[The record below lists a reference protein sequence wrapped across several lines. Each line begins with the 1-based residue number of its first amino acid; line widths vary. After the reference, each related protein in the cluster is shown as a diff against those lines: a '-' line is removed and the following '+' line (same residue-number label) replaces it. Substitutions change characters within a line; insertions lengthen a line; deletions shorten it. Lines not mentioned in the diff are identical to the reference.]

1 MAETQVVY
9 SLYFLDK
16 MVSEINSQQDQ
27 PFTLQIV
34 EGAEGISEFGEHWD
48 DLFARAVDAPPY
60 LSRPWVSTFIREG
73 RIKGTPLFILA
84 WCGTKLVALFPLAVR
99 KYLTAKMA
107 EPISTSQASYLGLLI
122 DPDYRSVTKDIAD
135 IITSKRVFDVY
146 FSADLSSEDTAT
158 RDLLDELVQKG
169 YVRHQAFRNPCFYIE
184 LDCSFDEYF
193 TKKASS
199 KSRQNLRRRERRLF
213 ESGNV
218 KVEHYAGKEVTPEA
232 LLRIAAIEE
241 QSWLKRRGAAKLQGP
256 FYQKLLLEMAQ
267 AGFGHVWLM
276 TIDDIDAAFE
286 YVFVSHKKLLFEWR
300 AFDLKFASSVS
311 IGQILMMHTIRDAC
325 STGILS
331 MDISHGEADYKR
343 FWAEACHSVYRV
355 VAGRGLCGYLI
366 ATLFYAAVKIARI
379 KWLKSFYRRIRRV
392 LHGFSRKTANV

>member
-1 MAETQVVY
+1 MVY

-16 MVSEINSQQDQ
+16 AVSEINSQQDQ
-27 PFTLQIV
+27 PFNLQIV

-48 DLFARAVDAPPY
+48 DLFARAVDAPPF
-60 LSRPWVSTFIREG
+60 LSRPWVNTFIREG

-84 WCGTKLVALFPLAVR
+84 WCGTKLVALFPLSVR

-107 EPISTSQASYLGLLI
+107 EPISTGQPSYLGLLI
-122 DPDYRSVTKDIAD
+122 DPDYQSVTKDIAD
-135 IITSKRVFDVY
+135 IISSKRVFDVY

-241 QSWLKRRGAAKLQGP
+241 QSWLKRRGAAELQGP

-286 YVFVSHKKLLFEWR
+286 YVFVSHKKLLFGWR

-311 IGQILMMHTIRDAC
+311 VGQILMMHAIRDAC
-325 STGILS
+325 NTGILS
-331 MDISHGEADYKR
+331 MDISHGEGDYKR
-343 FWAEACHSVYRV
+343 FWAEACHGVDRV
-355 VAGRGLCGYLI
+355 VAGRGLGGYLI
-366 ATLFYAAVKIARI
+366 ATLFYAAVNIARI

-392 LHGFSRKTANV
+392 LHGLSRKAASV